1 MFVVQAETEIDAPAA
16 VVWAVI
22 TDMGAYKDW
31 STMLHYRGGALA
43 EGGTVQ
49 LRLALPNGPSYNFAP
64 RVIALEP
71 ERRFTWRAISGLQG
85 IFDGEHSF
93 ELTPLAG
100 GRTLLRNHERYSGL
114 LAPLFQRLPMM
125 RDAPAGFVAMN
136 EEIRARAEA
145 VRAAQ
150 AAGPHP

>member
-1 MFVVQAETEIDAPAA
+1 MFEVRAETEVDAPAA
-16 VVWAVI
+16 VVWAVL
-22 TDMGAYKDW
+22 TDLGAYSAW

-43 EGGTVQ
+43 EGGAVQ

-71 ERRFTWRAISGLQG
+71 ERRFTWRATTGVRG

-93 ELTPLAG
+93 ELAPLAG
-100 GRTLLRNHERYSGL
+100 GRTRLCNREVYSGL

-125 RDAPAGFVAMN
+125 RDAPAGFQAMN
-136 EEIRARAEA
+136 
-145 VRAAQ
+145 Q
-150 AAGPHP
+150 